1 MNLNHLR
8 IKLNNYKMP
17 NNIQNDLELPATIIS
32 PPHYLIAKGNP
43 EYIVMNLHDQ
53 VEVTLIL
60 IIITLT
66 TI

>member
-1 MNLNHLR
+1 
-8 IKLNNYKMP
+8 MP

-43 EYIVMNLHDQ
+43 EYIVMTLHDQ